1 MTLTVTLVVLFALLA
16 MRVPVALATSIAGFM
31 GLWLS
36 ADLATAM
43 SVIGTVP
50 MSQAAAYD
58 LLTIPMFILMAELV
72 IVSGFADDLFDA
84 LNVLFRG
91 VRGGLGI
98 ATVGAGAGFAAISGS
113 SVGSAATLAGTAVPQ
128 MIRKG
133 YSRRVSTGLVA
144 VVGTLAIL
152 IPPSNGLII
161 YGLISQAPISDLLI
175 AGILPGIMTA
185 VALVIALQILLIKS
199 PVDNTAGDDD
209 PADGKSRWQLA
220 ATMIPL
226 LFLFL
231 MVTGLVFTGVS
242 TPVEAAAVGAFGAL
256 LLVIWNR
263 RLSFRVIRDALF
275 GTARVTAMITFIII
289 GAKIFGHYFT
299 VSGVTQTIVTGVSES
314 ALPTGVILAA
324 IILVYLILGLL
335 MDQTAIVVLTVP
347 ITLPIVEGLGY
358 DPIWFGIVV
367 TLAAEIGLVSPPFGL
382 NVFVVAKYTKTKLK
396 EVFLGVA
403 PFAIAVLFVL
413 ILLASI
419 PAITLWLPGLM
430 S

>member
-1 MTLTVTLVVLFALLA
+1 MTLTVTLVVLFGLLA

-50 MSQAAAYD
+50 MSQAATYD

-84 LNVLFRG
+84 LNALFRR

-161 YGLISQAPISDLLI
+161 YGLISQAPIADLLI

-185 VALVIALQILLIKS
+185 VALVITLQILLIKS
-199 PVDNTAGDDD
+199 PVDNTSGDED
-209 PADGKSRWQLA
+209 PANGKSRWQLA

-256 LLVIWNR
+256 LLVVWNR
-263 RLSFRVIRDALF
+263 RLSFRVLRDALF

-299 VSGVTQTIVTGVSES
+299 VSGVTQSIVTGVSES
-314 ALPTGVILAA
+314 ALPTGLILAA

>member
-1 MTLTVTLVVLFALLA
+1 MTLTVTLISLFALLA
-16 MRVPVALATSIAGFM
+16 IRVPVALATSIAGFI
-31 GLWLS
+31 GLVLS

-50 MSQAAAYD
+50 MAQAATYD

-72 IVSGFADDLFDA
+72 VVSGFADDLFDA
-84 LNVLFRG
+84 LHLVFRR

-98 ATVGAGAGFAAISGS
+98 ATVGAGAGLAAISGS

-128 MIRKG
+128 MVRKG
-133 YSRRVSTGLVA
+133 YSPRVATGLVA
-144 VVGTLAIL
+144 VVGTLAIM

-161 YGLISQAPISDLLI
+161 YGLISQAPIADLLI
-175 AGILPGIMTA
+175 AGIVPGIITSI
-185 VALVIALQILLIKS
+185 VLVITLQLLLIKF
-199 PVDNTAGDDD
+199 PVNPIEERNDA
-209 PADGKSRWQLA
+209 AVQKSRWRLA

-256 LLVIWNR
+256 ILVIWNKR
-263 RLSFRVIRDALF
+263 FSFRVLRDALF

-299 VSGVTQTIVTGVSES
+299 VSGVTQSIVTGVADSMMPNFVI
-314 ALPTGVILAA
+314 LGVIL
-324 IILVYLILGLL
+324 LVYLILGLI

-382 NVFVVAKYTKTKLK
+382 NVFVVAKYTKRRLK
-396 EVFLGVA
+396 DVFIGVA
-403 PFAIAVLFVL
+403 PFTIAVLLVL
-413 ILLASI
+413 ILLAAV

>member
-1 MTLTVTLVVLFALLA
+1 MTLTVILVVLVALLA
-16 MRVPVALATSIAGFM
+16 IRVPVALATGAAGFL
-31 GLWLS
+31 GLCLS

-50 MSQAAAYD
+50 MAQASTYD

-84 LNVLFRG
+84 LNVVFRR

-133 YSRRVSTGLVA
+133 YTPRVATGLVA
-144 VVGTLAIL
+144 VVGTLAIM

-161 YGLISQAPISDLLI
+161 YGLISQAPIADLLI
-175 AGILPGIMTA
+175 AGIIPGIIA
-185 VALVIALQILLIKS
+185 SCALVITLQIILIKH
-199 PVDNTAGDDD
+199 PVDAEGRSDDE
-209 PADGKSRWQLA
+209 GSQKSRWQLI
-220 ATMIPL
+220 ATMGPL

-231 MVTGLVFTGVS
+231 LVTGLVFTGIS

-256 LLVIWNR
+256 LLVVWNKR
-263 RLSFRVIRDALF
+263 FSFQVFRDALF

-299 VSGVTQTIVTGVSES
+299 VSGITQSIVTGVAES
-314 ALPTGVILAA
+314 SLPAFVILLV
-324 IILVYLILGLL
+324 ILLVYVFLGLI

-367 TLAAEIGLVSPPFGL
+367 TLAAEIGLISPPFGL
-382 NVFVVAKYTKTKLK
+382 NVFVVAWPSTRKPSSKRSSS
-396 EVFLGVA
+396 ESPHSPSRCWWCSCSWPVCRRSSCGCR
-403 PFAIAVLFVL
+403 
-413 ILLASI
+413 
-419 PAITLWLPGLM
+419 G
-430 S
+430 